1 MKRAF
6 FVIIGLLILPSF
18 TQADD
23 FVLSGYSVRVNKGNS
38 NRRIA
43 KKVEKNH
50 KKEEF
55 TMPKWLVRL
64 KGERFDLGDFPKLL
78 RLPAVKVIEEDG
90 SFYLESSEFDSLTSA
105 EEVRE
110 RGRALIKLINGVTK
124 LSRDNF
130 LGISGG
136 AIIRVE
142 DDGKRRGYLFL
153 ESSVKIRTKVSA
165 KLTAIAADGSEKVV
179 TQPSAIESLFE
190 VAQKHNVVA
199 KALSFYRD
207 DTWNSLY
214 NAYETIRDDVGGKQ
228 QIIKNGWAINSDIN
242 RFTQTAQP
250 YRHAVSKKYKP
261 PAQPMTLLEARV
273 LIKTIISRWI
283 SSKT

>member
-1 MKRAF
+1 
-6 FVIIGLLILPSF
+6 
-18 TQADD
+18 
-23 FVLSGYSVRVNKGNS
+23 
-38 NRRIA
+38 
-43 KKVEKNH
+43 
-50 KKEEF
+50 
-55 TMPKWLVRL
+55 MPKWLVRL
-64 KGERFDLGDFPKLL
+64 KGERFDLEDFPKLL
-78 RLPAVKVIEEDG
+78 RSPEVRVVEENG
-90 SFYLESSEFDSLTSA
+90 SFYLESSEFNSMTSS

-110 RGRALIKLINGVTK
+110 RGRALINLINVVAK
-124 LSRDNF
+124 FNRDNF
-130 LGISGG
+130 MGISED

-142 DDGKRRGYLFL
+142 DDGKRHGYIFL
-153 ESSVKIRTKVSA
+153 EEAITIRTKVSA
-165 KLTAIAADGSEKVV
+165 QLTVIAADGSEKVA
-179 TQPSAIESLFE
+179 TQPSALESLLE
-190 VAQKHNVVA
+190 VTQKHNVVA